1 MKTPMLL
8 NRLTLALAA
17 VLAAPYVH
25 ATEPFIVTD
34 IRVEGIQ
41 RTEAGTVFSYLPV
54 KVGET
59 MTDEKTAAAIKALY
73 ATGFF
78 KEVRLEARDG
88 VLIVTVEERPS
99 IAKITLVG
107 IKEFSE
113 ADLKSG
119 LKQTGLAEGQ
129 VLDRSLVDKAE
140 QELQRQYYNR
150 GKYAVEIKTTLT
162 PLERNRVAVQFD
174 VVEGES
180 AKIQQINL
188 VGNKAFTEK
197 ELLSEITS
205 TTPGWLTWYTKN
217 DQYSKSRLGG
227 DIEILRSFYLNRGY
241 LEFNVDSTQVSISP
255 DKQGIYI
262 TVNVTEGPQYTV
274 SSVKLAGQMLVPEAE
289 LQELITVVPG
299 EVFVRDRLTE
309 STKRIGER
317 LGNDGYAFAN
327 VNAVPELNKE
337 NNSVAFTLFVDPGRR
352 VYVNRVNVTG
362 NTKTRDEVIRR
373 EIRQMESAY
382 YDAAQI
388 NRSRERLNRLGYF
401 ETVNIETPSVAG
413 TTDQVDV
420 NVGVVEKSTGSIQ
433 LGAGYSSSEGLVL
446 SGSVSQANVFGTGNR
461 LSLQIN
467 TGSVNSVYALSFV
480 NPYFTLDGISV
491 GYDIY
496 NRNVD
501 TNSLNSVGNYQNSTQ
516 GIGAHFGFPVNE
528 RDFISLGLAYEQSKI
543 TTEDSSPAQY
553 RNYVNTFG
561 GSVPCDAFANPQCG
575 VGTVDTTT
583 LRLDTSWARDTRN
596 SFLFPTNGSLQRLAG
611 EVGIPPGSLK
621 YYKLSYQYQ
630 QYFPLGK
637 SFTLMANGE
646 LGIGGGIGQTDS
658 GQDSPLPFFK
668 NFYAGGT
675 GSVRGFKTGT
685 LGPKDINGDALGGE
699 NRVVGNLE
707 LFFPLP
713 GIKDD
718 QSLRM
723 SAFIDAGAAYGP
735 GGSPRII
742 NGVQTQST
750 FESFSF
756 DEIGVSAG
764 LAILW
769 VSPLG
774 PLKFSL
780 AQPLVQQDGDQTEV
794 FQFTLGNAF

>member
-1 MKTPMLL
+1 MKIPMVLT
-8 NRLTLALAA
+8 RLTLALAA
-17 VLAAPYVH
+17 VLAAPSVF
-25 ATEPFIVTD
+25 AGEPFVVTD

-88 VLIVTVEERPS
+88 VVIVTVEERPS
-99 IAKITLVG
+99 IAKITLNG

-113 ADLKSG
+113 EDLKKG
-119 LKQTGLAEGQ
+119 LKETGLAEGR
-129 VLDRSLVDKAE
+129 VLDRSLVEKAE
-140 QELQRQYYNR
+140 QELQRQYFNR

-174 VVEGES
+174 VVEGDS

-197 ELLSEITS
+197 DLLTEITS

-217 DQYSKSRLGG
+217 DQYSKARLGG

-274 SSVKLAGQMLVPEAE
+274 SDVKLAGQMLVPEAE
-289 LQELITVVPG
+289 LQQLITVVPG
-299 EVFVRDRLTE
+299 EVFARDRLTE
-309 STKRIGER
+309 TTKRIGER

-327 VNAVPELNKE
+327 VNAVPELDKE
-337 NNSVAFTLFVDPGRR
+337 KNTVAFTLFIDPGRR

-362 NTKTRDEVIRR
+362 NTKTRDEVVRR

-382 YDAAQI
+382 YDAEKI

-401 ETVNIETPSVAG
+401 SEVNIETPSVTG

-420 NVGVVEKSTGSIQ
+420 NVSVAEKSTGSVQ
-433 LGAGYSSSEGLVL
+433 LGAGYSTSEGLVL

-461 LSLQIN
+461 VSAQIN
-467 TGSVNSVYALSFV
+467 TGSVNTVYSLSFV
-480 NPYFTLDGISV
+480 NPYFTLDGISL
-491 GYDIY
+491 GYDLY
-496 NRNVD
+496 DRKVN
-501 TNSLNSVGNYQNSTQ
+501 TNSISVGNYQSSTQ
-516 GIGAHFGFPVNE
+516 GIGAHFGLPVNE
-528 RDFISLGLAYEQSKI
+528 RDFVTLGLAYEWSKI
-543 TTEDSSPAQY
+543 TTDTTSPLQY
-553 RNYVNTFG
+553 KYYAVTFG
-561 GSVPCDAFANPQCG
+561 NVPCPSLTDPQCG

-583 LRLDTSWARDTRN
+583 LRLDASWARDTRN
-596 SFLFPTNGSLQRLAG
+596 SFLFPTTGLLQRAAS
-611 EVGIPPGSLK
+611 EVGIPPGSLE
-621 YYKLSYQYQ
+621 YYKLSFQHQ
-630 QYFPLGK
+630 QYFPLSK
-637 SFTLMANGE
+637 SFTLMVNGE
-646 LGIGGGIGQTDS
+646 LGIGGGIGTAAN
-658 GQDSPLPFFK
+658 GQAAPLPFFK
-668 NFYAGGT
+668 NFYAGGS

-685 LGPKDINGDALGGE
+685 LGPKDFNGDGLGGE
-699 NRVVGNLE
+699 KRVIGNLE

-723 SAFIDAGAAYGP
+723 SAFIDTGAAFGP
-735 GGSPRII
+735 GGSPIGI
-742 NGVQTQST
+742 NGLQNT
-750 FESFSF
+750 FKDFSF
-756 DEIGVSAG
+756 NDMGVSAG
-764 LAILW
+764 LAVLW

-780 AQPLVQQDGDQTEV
+780 AEPLVKQPGDQTEV
-794 FQFTLGNAF
+794 FQFTMGSTF